1 MESGALDI
9 GEYKKARIRRAVDL
23 WLGSD
28 VPVYVHSTMN
38 AVGSRE
44 IRVLVE
50 YAGEIFDKK
59 RLADAVVS
67 GIQRP
72 EARPRL
78 RLILVDAHT
87 KREVEHERIRVL
99 GEKI

>member
-1 MESGALDI
+1 MESGAVDI
-9 GEYKKARIRRAVDL
+9 GEYKKTRIRRAVDL

-38 AVGSRE
+38 GGGSRE

-59 RLADAVVS
+59 RLADAVVLLPS
-67 GIQRP
+67 AP
-72 EARPRL
+72 ASKTTPRGL
-78 RLILVDAHT
+78 WPLVT
-87 KREVEHERIRVL
+87 TSVTTNT
-99 GEKI
+99 